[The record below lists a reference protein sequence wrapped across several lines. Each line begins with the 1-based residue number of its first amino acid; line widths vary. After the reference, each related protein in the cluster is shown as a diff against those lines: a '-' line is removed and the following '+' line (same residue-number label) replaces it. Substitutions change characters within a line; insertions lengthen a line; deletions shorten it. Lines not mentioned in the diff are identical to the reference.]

1 MLDARYFQLLLGP
14 YCMPRCRV
22 RRSWLCGGRVNVVA
36 GMEAGTERAPWHHAQ
51 PESCR
56 AVATPGYTNQTFS
69 SKGVDLNVQLLT
81 PAARG
86 EYLKRV
92 QSDIASAEHFVLV
105 TAFATSD
112 GIALLEPA
120 MRKCLKAGGQ
130 GTLVLA
136 LDRQHFN
143 AADVFE
149 KLATLVEAFAERLE
163 VRIVR
168 ERAGLLHAKAVFAK
182 LPDGTATL
190 LVGSANLTE
199 RAFTQNHELGLWVNL
214 LGEPEVSRAFQR
226 FAQSLGGTR
235 HDAGDLL
242 RLVASLKATG
252 SGVSTP
258 ESARRPQLPPT
269 PWPFGA
275 DPPPPS
281 VPIETFVGDWLH
293 AGSIV
298 GRGRLGLDVLVIRTP
313 GEHLE
318 HLGLIHR
325 KARKRIA
332 AATDRTFSAG
342 YGVRLLPDKEDK
354 RLRKDARRTQSIL
367 GKLTLNLP
375 CFGRWMPSAYWD
387 LFQQAVGEIQ
397 AAGISTE
404 AILTAAAQ
412 RRGEL
417 DGAGIECQIDAIVA
431 DLKRGGFAKPGRE
444 DDLRAELLV
453 HFRAQLAHRT
463 PELVAR
469 AVGFRT
475 QRQALASDLDLR
487 ALARSFFVDLV
498 QSTFA
503 ATYRTGVWPQR
514 FRSFVGRSLAARIA
528 KHRLAAGEEPSD
540 ALALRL
546 LDGTARW
553 EDDGVSFE
561 TVTAQVN
568 ELLGEADDFAIVTM
582 DELLHVDPEGSGDA
596 D

>member
-1 MLDARYFQLLLGP
+1 
-14 YCMPRCRV
+14 V
-22 RRSWLCGGRVNVVA
+22 
-36 GMEAGTERAPWHHAQ
+36 
-51 PESCR
+51 
-56 AVATPGYTNQTFS
+56 
-69 SKGVDLNVQLLT
+69 NVQLLT

-86 EYLKRV
+86 AYLERV
-92 QSDIASAEHFVLV
+92 QRDIASAEHFVLV

-120 MRKCLKAGGQ
+120 MRTCLNAGGQ

-143 AADVFE
+143 AADIFE
-149 KLATLVEAFAERLE
+149 QLASLAKEFPQKLE

-182 LPDGTATL
+182 LPDGTASL

-214 LGEPEVSRAFQR
+214 LGEPEVSKAFQL

-235 HDAGDLL
+235 LDAAELSDLARHL
-242 RLVASLKATG
+242 
-252 SGVSTP
+252 GVPRGTNDGTDVK
-258 ESARRPQLPPT
+258 LGFKPT
-269 PWPFGA
+269 PWPFDP
-275 DPPPPS
+275 DPPPPP
-281 VPIETFVGDWLH
+281 VPIETFVGDWLQ

-298 GRGRLGLDVLVIRTP
+298 GRGRRGLDVLVIRTP
-313 GEHLE
+313 GEQLE
-318 HLGLIHR
+318 HLGLIHA
-325 KARKRIA
+325 KATKRIA
-332 AATDRTFSAG
+332 AATDKTFSAG
-342 YGVRLLPDKEDK
+342 YGVRLLPDKEDE

-375 CFGRWMPSAYWD
+375 CFGLWMPRAYWD
-387 LFQQAVGEIQ
+387 LFQQAVAKVQ
-397 AAGISTE
+397 ADGISTE
-404 AILTAAAQ
+404 AIRAAAE
-412 RRGEL
+412 RRRREL

-431 DLKRGGFAKPGRE
+431 DLTRGGLAKAGRE
-444 DDLRAELLV
+444 DDLRAELVV

-487 ALARSFFVDLV
+487 AIARSFFVDLV

-503 ATYRTGVWPQR
+503 ATYRTGVWPKR
-514 FRSFVGRSLAARIA
+514 FRSFVGRALATGIA
-528 KHRLAAGEEPSD
+528 NRLAAGEKPSD
-540 ALALRL
+540 DLALQL

-553 EDDGVSFE
+553 EDESVGFE
-561 TVTAQVN
+561 KVTAEVN
-568 ELLGEADDFAIVTM
+568 ELLGEADDFPTVTM
-582 DELLHVDPEGSGDA
+582 EELLLVDQEGGDA
-596 D
+596 NDD

>member
-1 MLDARYFQLLLGP
+1 MVRKACGNLVQVLRAKTLGP
-14 YCMPRCRV
+14 TDQGAPGQRRV
-22 RRSWLCGGRVNVVA
+22 RPTKRCSGRD
-36 GMEAGTERAPWHHAQ
+36 
-51 PESCR
+51 
-56 AVATPGYTNQTFS
+56 
-69 SKGVDLNVQLLT
+69 VDVNVQLLT

-86 EYLKRV
+86 AYLERI
-92 QSDIASAEHFVLV
+92 QHDIERAEHFVLV

-120 MRKCLKAGGQ
+120 MCKCLEAGGQ

-149 KLATLVEAFAERLE
+149 KLASLVESFPDRLE

-214 LGEPEVSRAFQR
+214 LGEPEVSRAFQL

-235 HDAGDLL
+235 HDAADLHCL
-242 RLVASLKATG
+242 AGHLGIPPHVVRPPGHRPEPTLTSWEDLIG
-252 SGVSTP
+252 SNSGAP
-258 ESARRPQLPPT
+258 PQPI
-269 PWPFGA
+269 
-275 DPPPPS
+275 S
-281 VPIETFVGDWLH
+281 IETFVGDWLQ

-298 GRGRLGLDVLVIRTP
+298 GRGRRGLDVLVIRTP

-318 HLGLIHR
+318 HLGLIHP

-332 AATDRTFSAG
+332 SATDRIFSAG
-342 YGVRLLPDKEDK
+342 FGVRLLPDKEDE
-354 RLRKDARRTQSIL
+354 RLRKDARRTQNIL

-375 CFGRWMPSAYWD
+375 CFGLWMPSTYWD
-387 LFQQAVGEIQ
+387 LFQQAVAKVQ

-404 AILTAAAQ
+404 AIRAAAT
-412 RRGEL
+412 RRGGEL
-417 DGAGIECQIDAIVA
+417 DGAGIEGIECQIDAIVA
-431 DLKRGGFAKPGRE
+431 DFKHSGLAKPGRE
-444 DDLRAELLV
+444 ADLRAELLV
-453 HFRAQLAHRT
+453 HFRAQLAQRT
-463 PELVAR
+463 PEVVAR

-487 ALARSFFVDLV
+487 AIARSFFVDLV

-503 ATYRTGVWPQR
+503 ATYRTGGWPR
-514 FRSFVGRSLAARIA
+514 LFKSFVGRELAARIA
-528 KHRLAAGEEPSD
+528 KRLLAAGEEPSD
-540 ALALRL
+540 DLALRL

-553 EDDGVSFE
+553 EDEGFGFE
-561 TVTAQVN
+561 KVTAEVN
-568 ELLGEADDFAIVTM
+568 KLIGEADDFVPLTM
-582 DELLHVDPEGSGDA
+582 EELLHADQAGGGDT
-596 D
+596 DDDRLE